1 MAEISRLP
9 GPVAALWEWQSQG
22 ACRRVD
28 PAVFFHPEGE
38 RGPARRRRDDA
49 AKAVCA
55 SCPVL
60 AQCRQHALT
69 VREPYGVWGGM
80 TEDEREAYYAK
91 AKKSGTGPTVV
102 AVS

>member
-9 GPVAALWEWQSQG
+9 GPVADLWEWQYQG

-91 AKKSGTGPTVV
+91 AKQAACGSTVV
-102 AVS
+102 AAG

>member
-9 GPVAALWEWQSQG
+9 GPVADVWEWQFQG
-22 ACRRVD
+22 TCRWVD

-55 SCPVL
+55 TCPVV
-60 AQCRQHALT
+60 APCREHALT
-69 VREPYGVWGGM
+69 VREPYGVWGGLS
-80 TEDEREAYYAK
+80 EQEREARYA
-91 AKKSGTGPTVV
+91 AAGSG
-102 AVS
+102 AQSLAH